1 MSVTVIIGA
10 QWGDEGKGK
19 LTHLLATNF
28 DAVVRYQG
36 GSNAGHTIKTGGVTY
51 KFNLIPSGIV
61 YQNVRCI
68 LADGMV
74 INPQVLKR
82 EIDNLR
88 SLNQFYGNLYISSGA
103 HLVLPYHRLL
113 DKYEESR
120 RSKTI
125 GTTGHGIGPAY
136 ADKYS
141 RDGITVGDCLNESIL
156 REKIEYNLITYNAL
170 FVNVYNQP
178 AVTVDEIYRFV
189 QENVTDLLPFVCNTQ
204 RLVRTLVNENA
215 RILMEGAQGTL
226 LDIDY
231 GTYPMV
237 TSSHPVSAGAC
248 LGTGIGPGEIDRI
261 IGVSKAY
268 ATRVGNGSFPT
279 EQINPAGDKMR
290 EAGKEYGT
298 TTGRPRRCGWLDL
311 VLLKYAADIN
321 SCTELALTKLD
332 VLDDF
337 DEIKLCIS
345 YKYQGEDVDIID
357 IDDVVLSQCEPVY
370 TTLPGWK
377 TDSNNIRK
385 PEDLPEEII
394 NLINVVNDHC
404 GVKTKI
410 ISVGPSAEQIITMY

>member
-19 LTHLLATNF
+19 LTHLLAANF

-51 KFNLIPSGIV
+51 KFNLIPSGII
-61 YQNVRCI
+61 YPNVKCI

-74 INPQVLKR
+74 INPQVLKK
-82 EIDNLR
+82 EIENLR
-88 SLNQFYGNLYISSGA
+88 NLNQFYGNLFISSGA
-103 HLVLPYHRLL
+103 HIVMPYHRLL
-113 DKYEESR
+113 DKLEETR

-141 RDGITVGDCLNESIL
+141 RDGITFSDCFTESIL
-156 REKIEYNLITYNAL
+156 REKIEYNLVTYNAL
-170 FVNVYNQP
+170 FEHVYKQP
-178 AVTVDEIYRFV
+178 TVTLDETFNFV
-189 QENVTDLLPFVCNTQ
+189 MENVEPLMPFVCNTQ
-204 RLVRTLVNENA
+204 GLIRTLINENA
-215 RILMEGAQGTL
+215 EILMEGAQGTL

-237 TSSHPVSAGAC
+237 TSSHPVSAGSC
-248 LGTGIGPGEIDRI
+248 LGTGVGPGDIKNI
-261 IGVSKAY
+261 IGISKAY

-279 EQINPAGDKMR
+279 EQENEAGEKMR

-311 VLLKYAADIN
+311 VLLKYAVDIN

-332 VLDDF
+332 VLDEF
-337 DEIKLCIS
+337 DEIKVCTS
-345 YKYQGEDVDIID
+345 YKYQDEVVDFID
-357 IDDVVLSQCEPVY
+357 IDDVVLSQCEPIY

-377 TDSNNIRK
+377 KVTSDVRR
-385 PEDLPEEII
+385 PEDLPAEIV
-394 NLINVVNDHC
+394 NLINVINDHC
-404 GVKTKI
+404 GIRTKI